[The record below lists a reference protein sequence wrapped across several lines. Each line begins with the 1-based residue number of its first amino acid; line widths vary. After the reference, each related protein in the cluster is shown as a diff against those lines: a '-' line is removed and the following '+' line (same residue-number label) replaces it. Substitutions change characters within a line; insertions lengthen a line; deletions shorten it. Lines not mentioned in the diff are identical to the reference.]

1 MEKVKV
7 ATIWL
12 DGCSG
17 CHMSFLDIDE
27 RLLEIAPLIDLV
39 YSPLVDIKEYPDEVD
54 VCLVEGAISSD
65 EDEEKIKKI
74 RAHTK
79 IVISYGDCA
88 VTSNIP
94 GMRNSF
100 KIEELMSRAYIEN
113 AIAQQQ
119 IPGERIPHLLPHC
132 RPVGEVVKV
141 DFHLPG
147 CPPPADLI
155 FHVLSE
161 LLAGRI
167 PDLTGIAKFG
177 A

>member
-1 MEKVKV
+1 MEKVKL
-7 ATIWL
+7 ATTWL

-27 RLLEIAPLIDLV
+27 RILEIAPLIELV
-39 YSPLVDIKEYPDEVD
+39 YSPLVDIKDYPDHVD

-65 EDEEKIKKI
+65 EDEHKVKLI
-74 RAHTK
+74 REHTS
-79 IVISYGDCA
+79 ILISYGDCA
-88 VTSNIP
+88 VTSNVP
-94 GMRNSF
+94 GMRNKF
-100 KIEELMSRAYIEN
+100 KIEDLMSRAYIEN
-113 AIAQQQ
+113 AIEQQQ
-119 IPGERIPHLLPHC
+119 LPGERIPHLLPKC

-155 FHVLSE
+155 FYALSE
-161 LLAGRI
+161 LLAGRT
-167 PDLTGIAKFG
+167 PDLTGWAMFG